1 MTHRSQALL
10 ALTLLLAAYALFS
23 AAPCDARTWTDSSG
37 QYTVDA
43 ELVALTEKAAILQ
56 RGDRHLVSIEFEQ
69 LSEEDQAYL
78 KTEEAKLTADK
89 IANKQQTWTTVGG
102 IEIIG
107 NVVDFVERDVT
118 FQRRRG
124 KVYVNDRVFDNLPE
138 VYQKIAPRVVA
149 HFENLPITDKA
160 SLERWLVRRRGQPA
174 TYKVEG
180 VILEIPSGDEYAF
193 PFFLFRDED
202 LEVLKPGWDRWAAAQ
217 GNYESQASMT
227 DELRTLAAARQNDA
241 EVSHQIAK
249 LQLGMQAVQ
258 AGVTS
263 LWEVTLLPGQ
273 GVAGTPLWVVV
284 PGRDSRQAT
293 EVALSRNPGYFA
305 GPVRSVSR
313 RR

>member
-1 MTHRSQALL
+1 MTLHPLAFLIAASALL
-10 ALTLLLAAYALFS
+10 AS
-23 AAPCDARTWTDSSG
+23 APCDARTWSDSTG

-56 RGDRHLVSIEFEQ
+56 RGDDHLVSIDFEQ
-69 LSEEDQAYL
+69 LSKEDQAYL

-107 NVVDFVERDVT
+107 NVVDFVQRDVT

-124 KVYVNDRVFDNLPE
+124 KVYVNDRVFDNLPQ
-138 VYQKIAPRVVA
+138 VYQKIAPLIVA
-149 HFENLPITDKA
+149 HFENLPAIKDKA
-160 SLERWLVRRRGQPA
+160 TLERWLVRRRAQPA
-174 TYKVEG
+174 TYKVDG
-180 VILEIPSGDEYAF
+180 VILELPSGDEYAF

-202 LEVLKPGWDRWAAAQ
+202 LEVLKPGWDRWAAAH
-217 GNYESQASMT
+217 GNYESQSSMS

-241 EVSHQIAK
+241 DVSHQIAR

-263 LWEVTLLPGQ
+263 LWEVTLMPGQ

-305 GPVRSVSR
+305 GPVRRVSR
-313 RR
+313 

>member
-1 MTHRSQALL
+1 MTLRPLAFLIAASALL
-10 ALTLLLAAYALFS
+10 VT
-23 AAPCDARTWTDSSG
+23 APCNARTWSDSTG

-56 RGDRHLVSIEFEQ
+56 RGDDHLVAIDFEQ
-69 LSEEDQAYL
+69 LSKEDQAYL

-102 IEIIG
+102 VEIIG
-107 NVVDFVERDVT
+107 NVVDFVQRDVT

-138 VYQKIAPRVVA
+138 VYQKIAPLVVA
-149 HFENLPITDKA
+149 HFENLPTINDKA
-160 SLERWLVRRRGQPA
+160 TLERWLVRRRAQPA
-174 TYKVEG
+174 TYKVDG
-180 VILEIPSGDEYAF
+180 VILELPSGDEYAF

-202 LEVLKPGWDRWAAAQ
+202 LEVLKPGWDNWVAAN
-217 GNYESQASMT
+217 GNYESQSSMT

-241 EVSHQIAK
+241 DVSHQIAR

-263 LWEVTLLPGQ
+263 LWEVTLMPGQ
-273 GVAGTPLWVVV
+273 GVNGTPLWVVV

-305 GPVRSVSR
+305 GPVRRVSR
-313 RR
+313 

>member
-1 MTHRSQALL
+1 MTLRPLAFLIASSALL
-10 ALTLLLAAYALFS
+10 VT
-23 AAPCDARTWTDSSG
+23 APCDARTWSDSTG

-56 RGDRHLVSIEFEQ
+56 RGDDHLVSIDIEQ
-69 LSEEDQAYL
+69 LSKEDQAYL

-102 IEIIG
+102 LEIIG
-107 NVVDFVERDVT
+107 NVVDYVTKDVT

-138 VYQKIAPRVVA
+138 VYQKIAPLVVA
-149 HFENLPITDKA
+149 HFENLPINDKA

-174 TYKVEG
+174 TYKVDG
-180 VILEIPSGDEYAF
+180 VIIELPSGDEYAF

-202 LEVLKPGWDRWAAAQ
+202 LEVLKPGWDHWAAAQ

-241 EVSHQIAK
+241 DVSHQIAR

-263 LWEVTLLPGQ
+263 LWEVTLMPGA

-305 GPVRSVSR
+305 GPVRRVSR
-313 RR
+313 TR

>member
-1 MTHRSQALL
+1 MTLRPLAFLIATSALL
-10 ALTLLLAAYALFS
+10 P
-23 AAPCDARTWTDSSG
+23 AAPCEARTWSDSTG

-56 RGDRHLVSIEFEQ
+56 RGDDHLVAIDFEQ
-69 LSEEDQAYL
+69 LSKEDQAYL

-102 IEIIG
+102 LEIIG
-107 NVVDFVERDVT
+107 NVVDFVQRDVT
-118 FQRRRG
+118 FQRRRS

-138 VYQKIAPRVVA
+138 VYQKIAPLVVA
-149 HFENLPITDKA
+149 HFENLQAINDKA
-160 SLERWLVRRRGQPA
+160 TLERWLVRRRAEPA
-174 TYKVEG
+174 TYKVDG
-180 VILEIPSGDEYAF
+180 VILELPSGDEYAF

-202 LEVLKPGWDRWAAAQ
+202 LEVLKPGWDNWVAAN
-217 GNYESQASMT
+217 GNYESQSSMT

-241 EVSHQIAK
+241 DVSHQIAR

-263 LWEVTLLPGQ
+263 LWEVTLMPGQ
-273 GVAGTPLWVVV
+273 GVNGTPLWVVV

-305 GPVRSVSR
+305 GPVRRVSR
-313 RR
+313 TR

>member
-1 MTHRSQALL
+1 MTIRPLAFLVAACLL
-10 ALTLLLAAYALFS
+10 FVGATS
-23 AAPCDARTWTDSSG
+23 CDARTWSDSSG

-56 RGDRHLVSIEFEQ
+56 RGDHHLVSIDVEQ

-78 KTEEAKLTADK
+78 ATEEAKLAADRV
-89 IANKQQTWTTVGG
+89 ANKQQTWTTVGG

-118 FQRRRG
+118 FQRRRS
-124 KVYVNDRVFDNLPE
+124 KVYVNDRVFDNLPD

-149 HFENLPITDKA
+149 HFENLPTINDKA

-180 VILEIPSGDEYAF
+180 VILELPSGDEYAF

-202 LEVLKPGWDRWAAAQ
+202 LEVLKPGWDRWVAAH
-217 GNYESQASMT
+217 GNYESQSSMS
-227 DELRTLAAARQNDA
+227 DELRTLAAARQQDA
-241 EVSHQIAK
+241 EVTQQIAK
-249 LQLGMQAVQ
+249 LQLMMQTVE

-263 LWEVTLLPGQ
+263 LWEVTLMPGQ

-293 EVALSRNPGYFA
+293 AAALSRNPGYIA
-305 GPVRSVSR
+305 GPVRRVSR
-313 RR
+313 